1 MGFARRTAW
10 DIAEETESLPA
21 PAAEGTDEVSIMTP
35 PPPLPPSV
43 QRRPGGT
50 GRDDESL
57 RVVFEMAKAAI
68 DLQFSIAERV
78 DSKIRAY
85 FGFAATVYGVAQ
97 ALVLNSGVHEKL
109 GSYASALEYLAIVA
123 TLLLVGTMVATLHA
137 LRPHDEQEVSDAKL
151 RDLLNRGFRGDE
163 RVGAEGINLMIGQL
177 NRRQCTNNV
186 RHDRLKVVI
195 VMTGVT
201 ALVAF
206 VQVALAVE
214 ALT

>member
-1 MGFARRTAW
+1 MV
-10 DIAEETESLPA
+10 ES
-21 PAAEGTDEVSIMTP
+21 
-35 PPPLPPSV
+35 PPLPPSA
-43 QRRPGGT
+43 QRRSGDT

-57 RVVFEMAKAAI
+57 DVIFEMTKAAI

-109 GSYASALEYLAIVA
+109 GDYIGAVEGLAIAA
-123 TLLLVGTMVATLHA
+123 TVLLVGTMVATLHA
-137 LRPHDEQEVSDAKL
+137 LRPHDEQEVSDTKL

-177 NRRQCTNNV
+177 NRRQRTNKV
-186 RHDRLKVVI
+186 RHDRLKFVI

-206 VQVALAVE
+206 VQVVLAVE

>member
-1 MGFARRTAW
+1 MM
-10 DIAEETESLPA
+10 ES
-21 PAAEGTDEVSIMTP
+21 S
-35 PPPLPPSV
+35 PPLPPSA
-43 QRRPGGT
+43 QRRPGGS

-57 RVVFEMAKAAI
+57 NVVFEMTRAAI

-109 GSYASALEYLAIVA
+109 GSYASALEYLAVAA

-151 RDLLNRGFRGDE
+151 RDLLQRGFRGDE

-177 NRRQCTNNV
+177 KRRQRTNKA
-186 RHDRLKVVI
+186 RHDRLRVVI

-206 VQVALAVE
+206 VQIALAVE
-214 ALT
+214 ALS